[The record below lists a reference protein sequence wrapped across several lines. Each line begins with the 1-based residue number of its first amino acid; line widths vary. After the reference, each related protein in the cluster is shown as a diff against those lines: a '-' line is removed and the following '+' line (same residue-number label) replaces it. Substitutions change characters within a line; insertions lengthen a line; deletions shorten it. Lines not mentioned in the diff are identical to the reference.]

1 MNKDEKVSI
10 PVKPSKALLS
20 SMALRH
26 RHDFGLL
33 PETHQEVILGEMAQ
47 LHEEVV
53 GKGFYKYPVEN
64 WEIPVVGE

>member
-1 MNKDEKVSI
+1 MNKDEKVTV

-20 SMALRH
+20 SMALRY

-33 PETHQEVILGEMAQ
+33 PESHQEVILGMMAQ

-53 GKGFYKYPVEN
+53 GKGFYKYPVEK

>member
-1 MNKDEKVSI
+1 MNEDDKVSI
-10 PVKPSKALLS
+10 PVKPSKALLA
-20 SMALRH
+20 SMALRF

-33 PETHQEVILGEMAQ
+33 PKAHQEVVLSMMAQ

-64 WEIPVVGE
+64 WDIPVVDE